1 MAQSASHEQ
10 MDDALANGAQELA
23 VAGDDSAFTIWKSN
37 AAGFPVYVSRY
48 TPDGAWSEPALLDA
62 DSGDRNGVVIAA
74 EHDGDAIA
82 AWLRV
87 TAAGSEIRAARYHA
101 GWQPSQVIS
110 ALTDSV
116 DPVLQIVS
124 NPNGDYFVAWAQASA
139 VGGTTR
145 KQIAHYLHDQGWQP
159 LFAPSC
165 ALEADP
171 STAVPFGP
179 LTASINPRGDAL
191 FSWFDSGL
199 LLGSYLFAERY
210 LADGGFQPCEA
221 AVPQRNGQSLTHAQ
235 ALDDAGRGFLAWN
248 QGSDYNDAPN
258 GEIDAS
264 TFDGAWSAP
273 VTVSGYGEG
282 PVLAASDAAGHLIVA
297 WPERRFIGTVMVSTS
312 QLGGPW
318 SNGLFD
324 AEIGPFSA
332 RTGLASAPVLSMS
345 RSGTALLAWQVTPLG
360 GAQTTSMFATSWRFE
375 SGFAKQTLISTGQV
389 RDYVSVVS
397 DPEGNGMLLW
407 RSGRAAGMPLL
418 QAARYRPSVGWQT
431 PALDVASEAGDLPIL
446 AAGESGELVAVWYG
460 AYPYAAGAT
469 VFR

>member
-1 MAQSASHEQ
+1 

-37 AAGFPVYVSRY
+37 APGFPVYVSRY
-48 TPDGAWSEPALLDA
+48 TPDGTWSEPAQLDA

-101 GWQPSQVIS
+101 GWQAAQVIS

-116 DPVLQIVS
+116 DPGLQIVS

-139 VGGTTR
+139 PGSTTR
-145 KQIAHYLHDQGWQP
+145 KQIAHYVHDRGWQP

-165 ALEADP
+165 TLEAEP

-179 LTASINPRGDAL
+179 ITASINPRGDAL

-199 LLGSYLFAERY
+199 LFGSYLFAQRY
-210 LADGGFQPCEA
+210 LGDGGFQSCEA

-235 ALDDAGRGFLAWN
+235 ALDDAGRGLLAWN
-248 QGSDYNDAPN
+248 QGVYGDAPTV
-258 GEIDAS
+258 EVDAS
-264 TFDGAWSAP
+264 TFDGTWSAP
-273 VTVSGYGEG
+273 VKLAGYGDG
-282 PVLAASDAAGHLIVA
+282 PVLAASDAAGNLIVVWA
-297 WPERRFIGTVMVSTS
+297 EHHFVGNVFASTS

-318 SNGLFD
+318 GNPDLLD
-324 AEIGPFSA
+324 AEVGSPAA
-332 RTGLASAPVLSMS
+332 RTASASAPVLSMS
-345 RSGTALLAWQVTPLG
+345 RSGTALVAWQHTSG
-360 GAQTTSMFATSWRFE
+360 TTDPSMFATSWNLE
-375 SGFAKQTLISTGQV
+375 SGFAKQTLISEGQV

-418 QAARYRPSVGWQT
+418 QAARYRPSAGWQT

-446 AAGESGELVAVWYG
+446 AAGESGEVVAVWYG